1 MKAFVRLCVIGAL
14 LCAAAPGHPAEY
26 TASANCGGSQQVVS
40 GSTYAGAECGYPI
53 TYPVLGFISATSEA
67 NSSGLYVSAH
77 GAGYTDGTADAIMS
91 DNYFVASG
99 AVPTGSPGTLVFT
112 YYVHGLSADPS
123 AMGRVLLTA
132 DNPEIITSS
141 DILFE
146 QSVDGAAVISSTGS
160 LGVGVTIGVPTAIET
175 DLNLYSLSGFIDFS
189 DTVELVGVQVL
200 DSNGDPISATVTGD
214 GGFNYSALAASNAA
228 ALGLNAA
235 PAPEASTW
243 AVIVVGFAGLAYAA
257 RRRNGQRRA
266 AA

>member
-1 MKAFVRLCVIGAL
+1 M
-14 LCAAAPGHPAEY
+14 
-26 TASANCGGSQQVVS
+26 
-40 GSTYAGAECGYPI
+40 
-53 TYPVLGFISATSEA
+53 
-67 NSSGLYVSAH
+67 
-77 GAGYTDGTADAIMS
+77 
-91 DNYFVASG
+91 
-99 AVPTGSPGTLVFT
+99 
-112 YYVHGLSADPS
+112 
-123 AMGRVLLTA
+123 
-132 DNPEIITSS
+132 
-141 DILFE
+141 
-146 QSVDGAAVISSTGS
+146 
-160 LGVGVTIGVPTAIET
+160 GVTIGVPTAIET

-243 AVIVVGFAGLAYAA
+243 AMIVVGFAGLAYAA